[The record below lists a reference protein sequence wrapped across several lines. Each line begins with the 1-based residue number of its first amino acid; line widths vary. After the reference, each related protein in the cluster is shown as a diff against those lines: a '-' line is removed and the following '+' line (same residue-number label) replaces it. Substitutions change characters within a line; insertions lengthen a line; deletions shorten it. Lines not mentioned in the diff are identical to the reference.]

1 MDPRNAMF
9 APGCGSS
16 ESDKTR
22 YNGRGFLKVENH
34 FMANIHLLSE
44 EIINKIAAGEIIE
57 RPVSIVKELVEN
69 SLDAGATSI
78 VVEIERGG
86 KQLIRISDN
95 GCGIASD
102 EVLTAFERHATSK
115 ILSLDD
121 LTQIDTMG
129 FRGEALA
136 SIASVSQ
143 VSVKTRIETEDAGV
157 SVFLVNGQLQNR
169 QPAAMPRGT
178 VIESRS
184 LFFNTPARKKFLKS
198 DPAES
203 GAIVH
208 MMNAFALAHPE
219 ISFRMI
225 QDQREVLNCPETLSL
240 RERIFQ
246 VFGAEL
252 IESLLEMDQ
261 TMYHFKI
268 FGFVSSPSGLKTN
281 RNYQYFFINRRF
293 VKDKVLS
300 NAIYVAYRVFA
311 ENGQYPAAF
320 LFLEMPPAMVDVNVH
335 PAKYEVRF
343 VQQTL
348 VQKGIIDT
356 IQKLLNAARPLN
368 SFQFGSDSY
377 IPRYSGTELNLSP
390 QLMPPSSG
398 VPLPFPQQMPSG
410 LEMPSPPQ
418 RRLPGEGEYKII
430 GQYDNTYILLSDE
443 SGLII
448 VDQHVAHERVLYEQI
463 LKDQEQRKIQG
474 QNLLIPLVLEINPA
488 QMMLLEDYIDRFR
501 ELGFEMD
508 VFGNNS
514 IVIKQV
520 PELLSESNYSAT
532 AQRMINDLEKLYR
545 GGLLESFAEE
555 MRKSM
560 ACQAAV
566 KINMPLTKEKMEYMI
581 RELLKTQTP
590 QVCPHGRPIILRISH
605 YEIEKNFKRI

>member
-1 MDPRNAMF
+1 MR
-9 APGCGSS
+9 
-16 ESDKTR
+16 
-22 YNGRGFLKVENH
+22 VENH
-34 FMANIHLLSE
+34 FMAIIHLLSE

-78 VVEIERGG
+78 TVEIERGG
-86 KQLIRISDN
+86 KQLIRITDN
-95 GCGIASD
+95 GSGIASD

-143 VSVKTRIETEDAGV
+143 VSLKTRIENEDAGV

-169 QPAAMPRGT
+169 QPSAMPRGT
-178 VIESRS
+178 VIESRN

-198 DPAES
+198 DPAEA

-225 QDQREVLNCPETLSL
+225 QDQREVLNCPETSSL
-240 RERIFQ
+240 QERIFQ
-246 VFGAEL
+246 IFGAEL
-252 IESLLEMDQ
+252 IESLLELDQ

-268 FGFVSSPSGLKTN
+268 FGFVSSPTGLKTN

-356 IQKLLNAARPLN
+356 IQKLLNAARPFQN
-368 SFQFGSDSY
+368 FQFGSDSY
-377 IPRYSGTELNLSP
+377 IPRYSGTELNLSQQP
-390 QLMPPSSG
+390 MPSSSG
-398 VPLPFPQQMPSG
+398 FPLPFPQQTPGG

-463 LKDQEQRKIQG
+463 LKDQEQRKIHRQS
-474 QNLLIPLVLEINPA
+474 LLIPLVLEINPA
-488 QMMLLEDYIDRFR
+488 QMMLIEDYIDRFR

>member
-1 MDPRNAMF
+1 
-9 APGCGSS
+9 
-16 ESDKTR
+16 
-22 YNGRGFLKVENH
+22 
-34 FMANIHLLSE
+34 
-44 EIINKIAAGEIIE
+44 
-57 RPVSIVKELVEN
+57 
-69 SLDAGATSI
+69 
-78 VVEIERGG
+78 
-86 KQLIRISDN
+86 
-95 GCGIASD
+95 
-102 EVLTAFERHATSK
+102 
-115 ILSLDD
+115 
-121 LTQIDTMG
+121 MG

-143 VSVKTRIETEDAGV
+143 VNLKTRIENEDAGV

-169 QPAAMPRGT
+169 QPSAMPRGT
-178 VIESRS
+178 VIESRN

-198 DPAES
+198 DPAEA

-225 QDQREVLNCPETLSL
+225 QDQREVLNCPETSSL

-246 VFGAEL
+246 IFGAEL
-252 IESLLEMDQ
+252 IESLLELDQ

-268 FGFVSSPSGLKTN
+268 FGFVSSPTGLKTN

-293 VKDKVLS
+293 VKDRVLS

-356 IQKLLNAARPLN
+356 IQKLLNAARPFQN
-368 SFQFGSDSY
+368 FQFGSDSY
-377 IPRYSGTELNLSP
+377 IPRYSGNELNLSQQP
-390 QLMPPSSG
+390 MPSSSG
-398 VPLPFPQQMPSG
+398 FPLPFSQQTPGG

-463 LKDQEQRKIQG
+463 LKDQEQRKIHR

-488 QMMLLEDYIDRFR
+488 QMMLIEDYIDRFR

-514 IVIKQV
+514 IVIKEV
-520 PELLSESNYSAT
+520 PELLSDSNYSAT

-581 RELLKTQTP
+581 RELLKTKTP